1 MTHDSMTKIVFKG
14 FDNKVI
20 DLGVIGKVLPLS
32 SYFVFLGFSFCYFAI
47 L

>member
-14 FDNKVI
+14 FDNKLI

-32 SYFVFLGFSFCYFAI
+32 S
-47 L
+47 